1 MTDDQATALVR
12 KMLGVDQSVAELRL
26 RYTSIFNNVIP
37 GRKVA
42 VFFQLDRRLVMLIDL
57 QAASQIPM
65 ILLSGGSTK
74 Q

>member
-1 MTDDQATALVR
+1 
-12 KMLGVDQSVAELRL
+12 
-26 RYTSIFNNVIP
+26 
-37 GRKVA
+37 

-65 ILLSGGSTK
+65 IMLSTGTAK